1 MKAVPE
7 PEGNLEGREVG
18 VTLIP
23 NPGPVLFLDSYCPM
37 AWGHGNSTL
46 SFLLQNL
53 LVQVA
58 QIQHGAGWHWSPGP
72 FQPLLCSPS
81 NWKCIPYF
89 SCPETIPVLFGK
101 YLVMALFASMLR
113 HYPVPTNANP

>member
-7 PEGNLEGREVG
+7 PEGNLERREVG

-23 NPGPVLFLDSYCPM
+23 NPGPVLVLDSYCPM

-46 SFLLQNL
+46 PFLLQSL

-58 QIQHGAGWHWSPGP
+58 QIQHATRASNSLSSNCQDTMELGGTGLLDPSSPYCVPLAIGSAFLISAAQRP
-72 FQPLLCSPS
+72 FQCFL
-81 NWKCIPYF
+81 
-89 SCPETIPVLFGK
+89 
-101 YLVMALFASMLR
+101 AS
-113 HYPVPTNANP
+113 AW